1 MHAKRNEPHPVGDFV
16 AVCSLIGLN
25 DQAFVE
31 KVPTS
36 NPNRRILTG
45 LNLLGF
51 LAFMDNSGNFT
62 GF

>member
-16 AVCSLIGLN
+16 AVCSLIGLH

-31 KVPTS
+31 KVPTGYA
-36 NPNRRILTG
+36 NGGILTG

-51 LAFMDNSGNFT
+51 LGFMDNSGNFT